1 MKNEEFRIFS
11 VKYVLRVI
19 RFGLK
24 SLNEEL
30 EESLTMKLNM
40 KSLIK
45 ELEENLTMKLN
56 IKYYSSDDNMHA
68 F

>member
-1 MKNEEFRIFS
+1 MKNEEFKISS

-24 SLNEEL
+24 SL
-30 EESLTMKLNM
+30 
-40 KSLIK
+40 IG

-56 IKYYSSDDNMHA
+56 IKYSSDDNSIA